1 MSETKAPKKKGLI
14 SSLYSNASKAD
25 KQAVVTEEELLK
37 KYEEGQ
43 AITPEDVLKL
53 KTSTQK
59 FLCRQTDNVYHIE
72 FIKFKLRDVT
82 SNRTLFEVTKP
93 DHVVTNFN
101 EENDATRYVRYNFSS
116 NFLKLKTIGA
126 T

>member
-14 SSLYSNASKAD
+14 SSLYNNTSKAD

-53 KTSTQK
+53 KTSTLK
-59 FLCRQTDNVYHIE
+59 FLCRQTDNGYHID
-72 FIKFKLRDVT
+72 FIKFKLRDMT
-82 SNRTLFEVTKP
+82 SNQTLFEVTKP
-93 DHVVTNFN
+93 DHVVTNFS

-116 NFLKLKTIGA
+116 DFFKLKTIGA